1 MENFGRAAPD
11 HDHAGAALGAP
22 EFFDVGHQGVGLVHL
37 RARGF
42 LVGTVDA
49 ANVFM
54 VEDGLHRLDGLQR
67 LFDLLEEVL
76 IEHLGVGRGLVGRVF
91 INVPAAED
99 EIVQAGQWHEV
110 LDIRAASVGALAEAD
125 GGELRERTD
134 GQAEPALHGLH
145 TRDEGSGN
153 SADTGNQNSQFALGR
168 GDCDGGLRWQNDY
181 SSPVK
186 SGPGTQD
193 SNCYPI
199 NWMQVRA
206 TTAIP
211 TVVADDEAPALDELV
226 FLLRGFPEID
236 VVATARNGP
245 EAVAAIEQH
254 EPDLVFLDVQMPGL
268 DGLGVINKL
277 RADHAPIP
285 SFVLCTAYDQYA
297 LEAFRLEVL
306 DYLLKPVDR
315 ERLSLTVDRARRQML
330 DPEPPSSSSAP
341 IPARNKIVVRTS
353 GHNLIVDVADII
365 YATIDDGLITV
376 VTTTMEGQASFK
388 TIEEMLA
395 NLDPAV
401 FWRAHRSY
409 LVNIN
414 QIKEVIAWFKSSYQ
428 LRMNDKKNSEIPV
441 SRVQTRR
448 LRELFKL

>member
-1 MENFGRAAPD
+1 
-11 HDHAGAALGAP
+11 
-22 EFFDVGHQGVGLVHL
+22 
-37 RARGF
+37 
-42 LVGTVDA
+42 
-49 ANVFM
+49 
-54 VEDGLHRLDGLQR
+54 
-67 LFDLLEEVL
+67 
-76 IEHLGVGRGLVGRVF
+76 
-91 INVPAAED
+91 
-99 EIVQAGQWHEV
+99 
-110 LDIRAASVGALAEAD
+110 
-125 GGELRERTD
+125 
-134 GQAEPALHGLH
+134 
-145 TRDEGSGN
+145 
-153 SADTGNQNSQFALGR
+153 
-168 GDCDGGLRWQNDY
+168 
-181 SSPVK
+181 
-186 SGPGTQD
+186 
-193 SNCYPI
+193 
-199 NWMQVRA
+199 MQVRA

-226 FLLRGFPEID
+226 FLLREFSEID

-277 RADHAPIP
+277 RADHAPMP
-285 SFVLCTAYDQYA
+285 SFVLCTAYDRYA

-330 DPEPPSSSSAP
+330 DPEPPATGAASAG
-341 IPARNKIVVRTS
+341 PARNKIVVRTA

-376 VTTTMEGQASFK
+376 VTTTIEGHASFK

-395 NLDPAV
+395 SLDPAV

>member
-1 MENFGRAAPD
+1 
-11 HDHAGAALGAP
+11 
-22 EFFDVGHQGVGLVHL
+22 
-37 RARGF
+37 
-42 LVGTVDA
+42 
-49 ANVFM
+49 
-54 VEDGLHRLDGLQR
+54 
-67 LFDLLEEVL
+67 
-76 IEHLGVGRGLVGRVF
+76 
-91 INVPAAED
+91 
-99 EIVQAGQWHEV
+99 
-110 LDIRAASVGALAEAD
+110 
-125 GGELRERTD
+125 
-134 GQAEPALHGLH
+134 
-145 TRDEGSGN
+145 
-153 SADTGNQNSQFALGR
+153 
-168 GDCDGGLRWQNDY
+168 
-181 SSPVK
+181 
-186 SGPGTQD
+186 
-193 SNCYPI
+193 
-199 NWMQVRA
+199 MQVRA

-277 RADHAPIP
+277 RADHAPMP

-330 DPEPPSSSSAP
+330 DPEPPAPSSAP